1 MTSAWPMRREHP
13 AEGGC
18 AHMTD
23 QPRYIDTPD
32 GRRLEA
38 YITGP
43 ERGSVLVYHGGT
55 PSAGPLYQPVVAEAA
70 RRGLRTLNWSRPGY
84 AGSTRL
90 PGRSVAQVA
99 DDVAT
104 VLDALDVERCY
115 VAGESG
121 GGPHTLAT
129 AALLPDRVIA
139 AATIASVAP
148 YGAEGLDWSAGMG
161 AENLEEFGAAVAG
174 PSELEAFLRQFA
186 DALRAISA
194 AEVADS
200 LGDLIPDVDRAA
212 LTGEFAE
219 STAASLR
226 ASVSSGIWGWFD
238 DDIAF
243 TTPWGFDLA
252 SIRVPVTVWQ
262 GKQDRMV
269 PYSHAEWLAA
279 HIPGA
284 QLRLEPELGH
294 LSLEVEAFPHVLDE
308 LLAAG

>member
-1 MTSAWPMRREHP
+1 MTTNELRVI
-13 AEGGC
+13 
-18 AHMTD
+18 T
-23 QPRYIDTPD
+23 TPD
-32 GRRLEA
+32 GRRLET
-38 YITGP
+38 YVSGP
-43 ERGSVLVYHGGT
+43 EDGTVFVYHTGT
-55 PSAGPLYQPVVAEAA
+55 PSGGPLFEQMVSAGVD
-70 RRGLRTLNWSRPGY
+70 RGLRVVTWSRPGY

-90 PGRSVAQVA
+90 PGRSVGQVA

-104 VLDALDVERCY
+104 VLDALGAERCY

-129 AALLPDRVIA
+129 AALLPGRVIG

-148 YGAEGLDWSAGMG
+148 YRADGLDWLAGMG
-161 AENLEEFGAAVAG
+161 AENIEEFGAALDG
-174 PSELEAFLRQFA
+174 PSALEAFLNRFA
-186 DALRAISA
+186 GSLASITPAD
-194 AEVADS
+194 VADS
-200 LGDLIPDVDRAA
+200 LGDLIPEVDRAS
-212 LTGEFAE
+212 LTGDFAA
-219 STAASLR
+219 SVAASLR

-243 TTPWGFDLA
+243 VTPWGFDLA

-269 PYSHAEWLAA
+269 PYPHGEWLAA

-294 LSLEVEAFPHVLDE
+294 LSLEVEAFPRVLDE
-308 LLAAG
+308 LLGAG